1 MRHLMFVIPYLF
13 SITMNAAIAEPIIV
27 LTYGARD
34 NGVVED
40 AASSHPFRMDPDY
53 SEMHEVAQNETL
65 GHIMNDYYGGSGMNM
80 KFVEIAIVQVNRHA
94 FVRGNPNFLYAKKTI
109 SLPSLNQIKALVTG
123 GKPENS
129 SSQGSSGRTNEI
141 YFFGG

>member
-1 MRHLMFVIPYLF
+1 MRYLMIVIPCLF
-13 SITMNAAIAEPIIV
+13 NIAMNTAIAEPIVV

-34 NGVVED
+34 NGGVEN
-40 AASSHPFRMDPDY
+40 AASSHPFRVDPDY
-53 SEMHEVAQNETL
+53 SETHEVAPNETL

-80 KFVEIAIVQVNRHA
+80 KFVEMAIVQVNRHA

-109 SLPSLNQIKALVTG
+109 RLPSLNQIKALVTG
-123 GKPENS
+123 EKPENS
-129 SSQGSSGRTNEI
+129 PSQSGSGQTNEI

>member
-1 MRHLMFVIPYLF
+1 MLVIPCLF
-13 SITMNAAIAEPIIV
+13 SFAMNTAIAEPIVV

-34 NGVVED
+34 NGAVED

-53 SEMHEVAQNETL
+53 SETHEVAQNETL

-80 KFVEIAIVQVNRHA
+80 KFVELAIVQVNRHA
-94 FVRGNPNFLYAKKTI
+94 FVRGNPNFLFAKKTI
-109 SLPSLNQIKALVTG
+109 RLPSLNQIRALVTG

-129 SSQGSSGRTNEI
+129 PSQGGSGRTNEI

>member
-1 MRHLMFVIPYLF
+1 MRFLMIVIPCLF
-13 SITMNAAIAEPIIV
+13 SIVMNTAIAEPIVV
-27 LTYGARD
+27 LAYGARD
-34 NGVVED
+34 NGGVED

-65 GHIMNDYYGGSGMNM
+65 GHIMSDYYGGSGMNM

-109 SLPSLNQIKALVTG
+109 RLPSLNQIKALVTG
-123 GKPENS
+123 AKPENS
-129 SSQGSSGRTNEI
+129 PSQGGNGRTNEI

>member
-1 MRHLMFVIPYLF
+1 MRYLMFVIPCLF
-13 SITMNAAIAEPIIV
+13 SIVINTTIAEPIVV

-34 NGVVED
+34 NGSLKD
-40 AASSHPFRMDPDY
+40 AASSHPFLMDPDY
-53 SEMHEVAQNETL
+53 SEIHEVAQDETL

-80 KFVEIAIVQVNRHA
+80 KFVEMAIVQVNHHA

-109 SLPSLNQIKALVTG
+109 RLPSLNQIKALVTG
-123 GKPENS
+123 STPENS
-129 SSQGSSGRTNEI
+129 PSQGGSGRTNEI

>member
-1 MRHLMFVIPYLF
+1 MRYLMLVFLCFF
-13 SITMNAAIAEPIIV
+13 SIAMNTAIAEPIVV
-27 LTYGARD
+27 LAYGARD
-34 NGVVED
+34 NGGVED

-109 SLPSLNQIKALVTG
+109 RLPSLNQIKALVTG
-123 GKPENS
+123 AKLKNRP
-129 SSQGSSGRTNEI
+129 SQGGSGRTNEI

>member
-1 MRHLMFVIPYLF
+1 
-13 SITMNAAIAEPIIV
+13 V

-34 NGVVED
+34 NGSVED
-40 AASSHPFRMDPDY
+40 TASSHPFRMDPNY
-53 SEMHEVAQNETL
+53 SETHEVAQDETL

-80 KFVEIAIVQVNRHA
+80 KFLEMAIVQVNRHA

-109 SLPSLNQIKALVTG
+109 RLPSLNQIKALVTDA
-123 GKPENS
+123 KRENS
-129 SSQGSSGRTNEI
+129 PSQGGSGRTNEI

>member
-1 MRHLMFVIPYLF
+1 MHFLMFVIPCFL
-13 SITMNAAIAEPIIV
+13 SIAMNAAIAEPIVV

-34 NGVVED
+34 NGSVED

-65 GHIMNDYYGGSGMNM
+65 GHIMSDYYGGSGMNM

-109 SLPSLNQIKALVTG
+109 RLPSLNQIKALVTG
-123 GKPENS
+123 AKPENS
-129 SSQGSSGRTNEI
+129 PSQGGSGRTNEI

>member
-1 MRHLMFVIPYLF
+1 MRFLMIVIPCLF
-13 SITMNAAIAEPIIV
+13 SIVVNTAIAEPIVV
-27 LTYGARD
+27 LAYGARD
-34 NGVVED
+34 NGGVED

-65 GHIMNDYYGGSGMNM
+65 GHIMSDYYGGSGMNM

-109 SLPSLNQIKALVTG
+109 RLPSLNQIKALVTG
-123 GKPENS
+123 AKPENS
-129 SSQGSSGRTNEI
+129 PSQGGSGRTNEI

>member
-1 MRHLMFVIPYLF
+1 MRYLMFVILCLF
-13 SITMNAAIAEPIIV
+13 TIAMKTGIAEPIVV

-34 NGVVED
+34 NGGVEN
-40 AASSHPFRMDPDY
+40 AASSHPFRVDPDY
-53 SEMHEVAQNETL
+53 SETHVVAPNETL

-80 KFVEIAIVQVNRHA
+80 KFMEMAIVQVNRHA

-109 SLPSLNQIKALVTG
+109 RLPSLNQIKALVTG
-123 GKPENS
+123 EKPENS
-129 SSQGSSGRTNEI
+129 PSQSGSGRTNEI

>member
-1 MRHLMFVIPYLF
+1 MRFLMFVIPCLF
-13 SITMNAAIAEPIIV
+13 SIAMNTAIAEPIVV
-27 LTYGARD
+27 LAYGAPD
-34 NGVVED
+34 NGGVED

-65 GHIMNDYYGGSGMNM
+65 SHIINDYYGGSGMNM
-80 KFVEIAIVQVNRHA
+80 KFVEMAIVQVNRHA

-123 GKPENS
+123 GKPKNS
-129 SSQGSSGRTNEI
+129 TSQSSSGRTNEI

>member
-1 MRHLMFVIPYLF
+1 MRFLMFVIPCLF
-13 SITMNAAIAEPIIV
+13 NIAMNTAIAEPIVV

-34 NGVVED
+34 NGGVEG

-80 KFVEIAIVQVNRHA
+80 KFVEMAIVQVNRHA

-109 SLPSLNQIKALVTG
+109 RLPSLNQIKALVTG
-123 GKPENS
+123 VKPENS
-129 SSQGSSGRTNEI
+129 PSQGGSGRTNEI

>member
-1 MRHLMFVIPYLF
+1 MRYLMLVIPCLF
-13 SITMNAAIAEPIIV
+13 TIAMNTAIAEPIVV

-34 NGVVED
+34 NGGIEN
-40 AASSHPFRMDPDY
+40 AASSHPFRVDPNY
-53 SEMHEVAQNETL
+53 SETHEVAPNETL

-80 KFVEIAIVQVNRHA
+80 KFVEMAIVQVNRHA

-109 SLPSLNQIKALVTG
+109 RLPSLNQIKALVTG
-123 GKPENS
+123 EKPENNP
-129 SSQGSSGRTNEI
+129 SQSGGGRTNEI

>member
-1 MRHLMFVIPYLF
+1 MRFLMIVIPCLF
-13 SITMNAAIAEPIIV
+13 SIVVNTAIAEPIVV
-27 LTYGARD
+27 LAYGARD
-34 NGVVED
+34 NGGVED
-40 AASSHPFRMDPDY
+40 TASSHPFRMDPDY

-94 FVRGNPNFLYAKKTI
+94 FVRGNPHFLYAKKTI
-109 SLPSLNQIKALVTG
+109 RLPSLNQIKALVTG
-123 GKPENS
+123 AKPENS
-129 SSQGSSGRTNEI
+129 PSQGGSGRTNEI

>member
-1 MRHLMFVIPYLF
+1 MRYLMFVIPCLF
-13 SITMNAAIAEPIIV
+13 SIAMNTAIAEPIVV

-34 NGVVED
+34 HGAVED
-40 AASSHPFRMDPDY
+40 ATSSHPFRMDPNY
-53 SEMHEVAQNETL
+53 SETHEVAQDETL

-80 KFVEIAIVQVNRHA
+80 KFVEMAIVQVNRHA

-109 SLPSLNQIKALVTG
+109 RLPSLNQIKDLVTG
-123 GKPENS
+123 EKLES
-129 SSQGSSGRTNEI
+129 SPSQGGSGRTNEI

>member
-1 MRHLMFVIPYLF
+1 MHFLMFVIPCFL
-13 SITMNAAIAEPIIV
+13 SIAMNVAIAEPIVV

-34 NGVVED
+34 NGSVED

-109 SLPSLNQIKALVTG
+109 RLPSLNQIKALVTG
-123 GKPENS
+123 AKPKNS
-129 SSQGSSGRTNEI
+129 PSQGGSGRTNEI